1 MRRQSFTRSRI
12 RYTRWAAVAALV
24 PLALAG
30 CSSGSD
36 DTASE
41 GATGTASGGVQ
52 VVSPGHLTVCTH
64 LELTE
69 RLVQTLDDDDLG
81 RVVTGSFVGDG
92 GHHFAFADRASSR
105 PTRTVRGSVMSR

>member
-41 GATGTASGGVQ
+41 GAAGTDASRTITINDSGCGG
-52 VVSPGHLTVCTH
+52 
-64 LELTE
+64 
-69 RLVQTLDDDDLG
+69 
-81 RVVTGSFVGDG
+81 
-92 GHHFAFADRASSR
+92 
-105 PTRTVRGSVMSR
+105 